1 MSSGE
6 LLVIAIV
13 ALLVF
18 GPGKLPM
25 LARHLGLLVR
35 RFHGIRAQAQRFWQE
50 QWQEQQLLENQRK
63 AEEAEAR
70 QSMTSTDADKA
81 L

>member
-1 MSSGE
+1 MSGE

-13 ALLVF
+13 AILAF

-25 LARHLGLLVR
+25 LARHLGKLFQQIQHVKQQ
-35 RFHGIRAQAQRFWQE
+35 ISRFWQD
-50 QWQEQQLLENQRK
+50 QLNEQQLLDNQKK

-70 QSMTSTDADKA
+70 HETSEPRP
-81 L
+81 